1 MDRPSDCR
9 INGGLR
15 GSQKR
20 RSGVRTGLLATVCL
34 SAALAGCAGPAGP
47 ATSKAAPA
55 RAGAAPAVEA
65 VGAAGAPGAAVE
77 AADRGAARPPAAPP
91 LLPGLARQE
100 EETSSEAVARQEA
113 AVRTALETAQR
124 WGLER
129 PPLKAPPRPAT
140 RAHLTPVQGVKLADG
155 RPPVVY
161 RVPTDDKVVFLTV
174 DDGAE
179 KDPAFTRMAEELGIP
194 YSAFVSDYLVRENYG
209 YFRDMH
215 AQGVEINNHTINHR
229 NLKVLDY
236 ETQRREICDQQDQ
249 LEQQIGVRPRLFRPP
264 YGEYNDTTLRAAAS
278 CGVQAVPLWNEEAF
292 PDHMEWRY
300 DDRQLHPGDI
310 ILTHFRGTDIWKASM
325 PDLLRKVVNDVTAA
339 GFSLGRLDDYL

>member
-1 MDRPSDCR
+1 M
-9 INGGLR
+9 R
-15 GSQKR
+15 GSQKG

-34 SAALAGCAGPAGP
+34 SAVLVGCAAPAAPAGP
-47 ATSKAAPA
+47 KAAPA
-55 RAGAAPAVEA
+55 GTAPAGADAAPAVEA
-65 VGAAGAPGAAVE
+65 AAAPAGADAAGHGA
-77 AADRGAARPPAAPP
+77 GRPPAAPP
-91 LLPGLARQE
+91 MLPGAARLE
-100 EETSSEAVARQEA
+100 EETSSEAAARQEA
-113 AVRTALETAQR
+113 DARTALETARR
-124 WGLER
+124 WGLEST
-129 PPLKAPPRPAT
+129 PLKAPPRPAT
-140 RAHLTPVQGVKLADG
+140 RARLTPVQGVKLAEG

-179 KDPAFTRMAEELGIP
+179 KDPAFSRMAEELGIP
-194 YSAFVSDYLVRENYG
+194 LSAFVSDYLVRENYG
-209 YFRDMH
+209 YFRDLH

-236 ETQRREICDQQDQ
+236 ETQRQEVCNQQDQ

-264 YGEYNDTTLRAAAS
+264 YGEYNDDTLRAAAS

-300 DDRQLHPGDI
+300 DDRKLHPGDI
-310 ILTHFRGTDIWKASM
+310 ILTHFRGQDIWKASM

-339 GFSLGRLDDYL
+339 GFALGRLDDYL